1 MKTRKVI
8 LTIIIGLILISCGNK
23 TKENPKETKLTKELK
38 ISKSEVNNPENKD
51 DITFDT
57 TSKDGFKV
65 KIIKSKDK
73 TEAENQTVAMVD
85 KLVSQG
91 YVVNHTIN
99 QYLAKDKL
107 YVGIIYVENT
117 KAGNEDKK

>member
-1 MKTRKVI
+1 MKKRSLI
-8 LTIIIGLILISCGNK
+8 LTFIIGLILISCGNK
-23 TKENPKETKLTKELK
+23 SKENIKETKLTKELE
-38 ISKSEVNNPENKD
+38 ISKSEVNSPENKD

-85 KLVSQG
+85 KLVKQG
-91 YVVNHTIN
+91 YTVNHTIN

-107 YVGIIYVENT
+107 YVGIIYVEN
-117 KAGNEDKK
+117 KLEGNGDKK

>member
-8 LTIIIGLILISCGNK
+8 LTFIIGLTLISCGNK
-23 TKENPKETKLTKELK
+23 SKENTKQTKLTKELE
-38 ISKSEVNNPENKD
+38 IPKSEVNNPENKD

-91 YVVNHTIN
+91 YTVNHTIN
-99 QYLAKDKL
+99 QYLAKDKI
-107 YVGIIYVENT
+107 YVGIIYVEN
-117 KAGNEDKK
+117 KLEGNGDKK

>member
-1 MKTRKVI
+1 MKTGKAI
-8 LTIIIGLILISCGNK
+8 LTIIIGLTLISCGNK
-23 TKENPKETKLTKELK
+23 SKETKLTKELE
-38 ISKSEVNNPENKD
+38 IPKSEVNTNKD

-85 KLVSQG
+85 KLVKEG
-91 YVVNHTIN
+91 YTVNHTIN
-99 QYLAKDKL
+99 QYLAKDKI

>member
-1 MKTRKVI
+1 MKNRKAI
-8 LTIIIGLILISCGNK
+8 LTIIIGLTLISCGNK
-23 TKENPKETKLTKELK
+23 SKETKLTKELE
-38 ISKSEVNNPENKD
+38 IPKSEVNNPENKD

-85 KLVSQG
+85 KLVSKG
-91 YVVNHTIN
+91 YTVNHTIN

>member
-23 TKENPKETKLTKELK
+23 TKENPKETKLTKELE
-38 ISKSEVNNPENKD
+38 IPKSEVNSPENKD